1 MQVCY
6 NGGIM
11 DEYTQTQT
19 PAPAQSL
26 RQAILSRTGHLC
38 RADVARLPSLTLAYV
53 GDTFYDLYV
62 RTVLCA
68 TSFQPVH
75 TLYLRSIECV
85 SAAAQSAAAH
95 RILDDLDEEELAVF
109 KRARNTRIHTLP
121 KHAKVQDYRYATGLE
136 ALLGYLYLMQ
146 REQRALELLA
156 LALPQLCAQ
165 QPDQAQTAPQ
175 L

>member
-62 RTVLCA
+62 RTA
-68 TSFQPVH
+68 THKFLWNVAWKLDYSFASDLWESASWQAQLRNGGTRFGHRTVEDYLHRPRFE
-75 TLYLRSIECV
+75 LYDLRS
-85 SAAAQSAAAH
+85 
-95 RILDDLDEEELAVF
+95 DPDELHNLASDPGQASLVAEF
-109 KRARNTRIHTLP
+109 V
-121 KHAKVQDYRYATGLE
+121 AKLQRF
-136 ALLGYLYLMQ
+136 Q
-146 REQRALELLA
+146 RETDDPWLHKWTYE
-156 LALPQLCAQ
+156 
-165 QPDQAQTAPQ
+165 
-175 L
+175 